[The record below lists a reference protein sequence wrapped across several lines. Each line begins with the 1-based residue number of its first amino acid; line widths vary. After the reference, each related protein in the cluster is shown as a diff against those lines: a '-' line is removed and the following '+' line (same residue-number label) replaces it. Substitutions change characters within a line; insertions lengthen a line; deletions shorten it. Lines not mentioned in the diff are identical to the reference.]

1 MSIYGT
7 AGSGTYSVSYPDLNT
22 MMTALKDNTSG
33 SIYAQ
38 TLRNSVLTLYTLSST
53 SSVSS
58 SSVIYT
64 SNTAS
69 TVAVG
74 GLPVGTN
81 FSSGQSIQ
89 QILDTMLHPYVAPT
103 INYFNLSVGSSGPY
117 SKNTYVEYGAPGFNQ
132 IFFEYSI
139 SQGSVNLISLSNNI
153 SISSPEPGF
162 NYNLSNPG
170 YPSPK
175 TLATQSAGIIAIT
188 ADTDTF
194 ILLNV
199 NDGITS
205 LNYTASI
212 QYQNKFYWGTSAND
226 PSIIY
231 DSADLLTANG
241 AGVSIDGNFG
251 SILTDTKTQTL
262 NGIDGGTGY
271 LFFGFP
277 SSFGTP
283 SFITNG
289 LPNTAFTMQSLN
301 FFNTYGYPASYS
313 VWISNTAQNSPI
325 TLFQIL

>member
-7 AGSGTYSVSYPDLNT
+7 AGSGTYSVSYPSLDS

-33 SIYAQ
+33 SIYAS
-38 TLRNSVLTLYTLSST
+38 TLRNAVLTLYTLSST
-53 SSVSS
+53 SSVLS

-69 TVAVG
+69 TVTVG
-74 GLPVGTN
+74 GLVAGTD
-81 FSSGQSIQ
+81 FSTGQSIQ

-103 INYFNLSVGSSGPY
+103 INYFNLSIGSSGPY

-139 SQGSVNLISLSNNI
+139 SQGSVDLISLSNNI
-153 SISSPEPGF
+153 SISSPTPGF

-175 TLATQSAGIIAIT
+175 TLATQSASMIAIT

-199 NDGITS
+199 SDGITS
-205 LNYTASI
+205 LSYTASI
-212 QYQNKFYWGTSAND
+212 QYQNKFYWGSSVKGPTS
-226 PSIIY
+226 SYI
-231 DSADLLTANG
+231 SSDLTSANG
-241 AGVSIDGNFG
+241 AGVSINGELG

-262 NGIDGGTGY
+262 NGIDGGTRY

-301 FFNTYGYPASYS
+301 FTNLNSYSASYS
-313 VWISNTAQNSPI
+313 VWVMNTAQNSPI
-325 TLFQIL
+325 TLFQIN